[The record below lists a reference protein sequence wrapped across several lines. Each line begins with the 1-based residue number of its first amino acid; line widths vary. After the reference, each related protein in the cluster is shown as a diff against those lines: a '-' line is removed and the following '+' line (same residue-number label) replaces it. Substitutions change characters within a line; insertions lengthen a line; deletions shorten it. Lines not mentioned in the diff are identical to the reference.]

1 MVAYRGAFRTWL
13 NIYNWAFFVKIPN
26 GVKLLTISARKAPSY
41 MFDWVENRFLAKS
54 FTYCL
59 FPTYKLN
66 RQILSQEICVT
77 SFLKRSCWDSKQ
89 SQCLCRS
96 SRPKGSLKKVLWEIS
111 QNSQE
116 NICAGISFWFFL
128 VNFAKFARTP
138 VLQNSTGRLLLIIA
152 VSIVAKRVLPNET
165 VNSETRTKAYVLIRA
180 RSVSY

>member
-54 FTYCL
+54 FTYFL
-59 FPTYKLN
+59 FPTFKLN
-66 RQILSQEICVT
+66 RKILSQEICVT

-96 SRPKGSLKKVLWEIS
+96 SRPKGFLKKVLWEIS
-111 QNSQE
+111 QSSQE
-116 NICAGISFWFFL
+116 LSVPHLCRHLFLFFSCEFCEICK
-128 VNFAKFARTP
+128 NTCFAEQHRTIASDYSSI
-138 VLQNSTGRLLLIIA
+138 NSSEEGT
-152 VSIVAKRVLPNET
+152 AKRNCEFWDK
-165 VNSETRTKAYVLIRA
+165 N
-180 RSVSY
+180 